1 MAVMVKDIVCGD
13 DVDKE
18 AMSRAVGRVTAGTA
32 EVDPA
37 TGTRSF
43 YNGTWYYFC
52 SMKCRLQFIA
62 TPDDV
67 LAQAKSQGYL

>member
-1 MAVMVKDIVCGD
+1 MAVMVKDIVCGK

-18 AMSRAVGRVTAGTA
+18 AMGRAVGHVAAGTR

-37 TGTRSF
+37 TGTRGF
-43 YNGTWYYFC
+43 YDGTWYYFC

-67 LAQAKSQGYL
+67 ISNAKSVGWL